1 MGKVMWAIVIGAS
14 LNAAIHVAVA
24 DAQEPT
30 RPVQPEIAYAFDDD
44 LVQGDTLG
52 PDVEVLQS
60 RRRGARDSLIRA
72 REHFIDRLL
81 ASVEDL

>member
-1 MGKVMWAIVIGAS
+1 MSKFMWAIVIGVS
-14 LNAAIHVAVA
+14 VNAATGE
-24 DAQEPT
+24 AQEPE
-30 RPVQPEIAYAFDDD
+30 PSLQPDTVYAFDDD
-44 LVQGDTLG
+44 LVHGDVLG
-52 PDVEVLQS
+52 PNVEVLQS